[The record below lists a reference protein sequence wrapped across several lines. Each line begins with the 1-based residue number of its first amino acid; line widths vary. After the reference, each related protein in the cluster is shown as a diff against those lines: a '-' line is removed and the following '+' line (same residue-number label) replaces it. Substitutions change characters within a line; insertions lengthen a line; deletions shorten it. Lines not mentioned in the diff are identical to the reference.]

1 MVNVNGEYRMM
12 RLLHFFVVLT
22 GFLKMNEAFKLQSFI
37 LSSMDGE

>member
-22 GFLKMNEAFKLQSFI
+22 GCLKMNEAFKLQSFI
-37 LSSMDGE
+37 LSSMGGE